1 MIGRG
6 LIQDALNR
14 NRLKIFE
21 QHYELVTEHKDP
33 DKMPGIDKSFGIIK
47 AMDLLPSHLRD
58 RLGIRQV
65 PLSYIICENEAPMTV
80 ENLGVD
86 KATGESFDTIADEL
100 IQCVPLSGEQYKED
114 NAKVFQILQE
124 MVNGTSFESSLKAH
138 QRKRDGR
145 AAYLALCQHNL
156 GSSKWDKIVEDAE
169 AYMMRREWNGK
180 NYRFPL
186 RLHIAKHREA
196 FNEMVRAAQF
206 IPYEVPNEHTR
217 VGRLIKSI
225 QSKDPAIVSAMT
237 HIQGNN
243 QQRNDFELAADFLL
257 LTAPKLKDTGSGPH
271 RVSAIKTSKDGKYKS
286 KSVGKTG
293 VELRYYAKKEY
304 KKLSQDQKKE
314 LMDWRAGQKSDGK
327 SHYQKVAALEQQLQE
342 MRDQTEVLRST
353 IASLTTAR
361 VDNAGTSPL
370 TNPLT
375 QRN

>member
-1 MIGRG
+1 
-6 LIQDALNR
+6 
-14 NRLKIFE
+14 
-21 QHYELVTEHKDP
+21 
-33 DKMPGIDKSFGIIK
+33 
-47 AMDLLPSHLRD
+47 
-58 RLGIRQV
+58 
-65 PLSYIICENEAPMTV
+65 
-80 ENLGVD
+80 
-86 KATGESFDTIADEL
+86 
-100 IQCVPLSGEQYKED
+100 
-114 NAKVFQILQE
+114 
-124 MVNGTSFESSLKAH
+124 
-138 QRKRDGR
+138 
-145 AAYLALCQHNL
+145 
-156 GSSKWDKIVEDAE
+156 
-169 AYMMRREWNGK
+169 MMRREWNGK

-196 FNEMVRAAQF
+196 FNQMVRAAQF
-206 IPYEVPNEHTR
+206 IPYEVPNEHAR

-225 QSKDPAIVSAMT
+225 QSKDPAIVYAMT

-243 QQRNDFELAADFLL
+243 QQRDDFELAADFLL

-314 LMDWRAGQKSDGK
+314 LMDWRAGQKSDSK

-353 IASLTTAR
+353 IASLTTVR
-361 VDNAGTSPL
+361 VGNAGTSPL

-375 QRN
+375 QQN